1 MKKTNRICAAVFS
14 IIIAFSSVS
23 TVYTA
28 DASAPVEKFDSRLG
42 LYTETFASGRQ
53 FVSTVP
59 NNGVT
64 YDAVILDLPQ
74 GATTQLRCDGNLV
87 SFADDEPIYKTG
99 YYTLN
104 ISSADIMSG
113 ENTETLFVFRIMGTP
128 AANTYNSK
136 FGCPEALCVPT
147 VTEDSERN
155 DMYVYTFPN
164 YKRFY
169 SSVSEDGETVQSAS
183 FDFPPNVGYELYKN
197 GKPASFERNKG
208 VTQPGA
214 YKLNVYAKNYGVAEG
229 FEAVYKAV
237 LTFNIGSAGSS
248 GIGSTISSAISSA
261 ASAINSGAG
270 SLSSAANS
278 IGSTAS
284 SIGSAVSSGSSAVSS
299 ASSAVNSALGGGSSS
314 QSSVEAEKDELTET
328 YNDDAKIYKEEF
340 SSGDS
345 FYTNTSN
352 GDITGGNV
360 YIDMPA
366 NMSVAMTKDGMTASF
381 ANKTYMNDPGSYT
394 LIVTDNFGT
403 RKLSAKYSF
412 RIQQGLDASE
422 RTELEAEDEDEEE
435 GGNPSFDFDEGE
447 LVRTNADY
455 SFDTDRELFAYPIGD
470 KTVYMNV
477 PPGMFSNDG
486 LLLHIPDGVTV
497 AAVNGD
503 GEEYEIGENGEIN
516 ENGTYTVNLSDG
528 KGNNASL
535 EFYLYNRAVNMP
547 EDYTAPAGYL
557 ITNIAYMN
565 GDESY
570 SEEEEEEETEEETET
585 SEEDEEIELSDDAE
599 AETETEAAEEEEEEK
614 TPEELALEEEHRKG
628 IQVISDL
635 VDMAARN
642 GIASMTLPLDGDYSL
657 VMEGENGLPTLTCDI
672 IVDRTAPV
680 LEFEGLNDK
689 MVSTGNDFTLSCS
702 DDDVTIILYKDKE
715 DGEILSEAGGTYT
728 VSGVGRY
735 NIVARDLAGN
745 ESTYNVRIS
754 RHIGA
759 AGVATIILLIVL
771 IGAIVGFI
779 FYNSRKFS
787 VR

>member
-1 MKKTNRICAAVFS
+1 MKKMNRICALAFS
-14 IIIAFSSVS
+14 VIIAFSSVS

-28 DASAPVEKFDSRLG
+28 DGSAPVEKFDSRLG
-42 LYTETFASGRQ
+42 MYTETFASGRQ

-59 NNGVT
+59 NNGIT

-74 GATTQLRCDGNLV
+74 GINTQLRCDGNLV
-87 SFADDEPIYKTG
+87 SFADAEPIYKTG

-104 ISSADIMSG
+104 ISSPDIMSG

-128 AANTYNSK
+128 AATVYNAK

-147 VTEDSERN
+147 VTADDERN
-155 DMYVYTFPN
+155 GMNIYTFPN

-169 SSVSEDGETVQSAS
+169 SSVSEDGETVQNAT

-197 GKPASFERNKG
+197 GKLVSFEKNKG

-214 YKLNVYAKNYGVAEG
+214 YRLNVYAKNYGVAEG

-237 LTFNIGSAGSS
+237 LTFNIDYPASSS
-248 GIGSTISSAISSA
+248 GLGSTLSSAVSSVGSAISSGT
-261 ASAINSGAG
+261 S
-270 SLSSAANS
+270 SLSSAAS
-278 IGSTAS
+278 RIGSTAS
-284 SIGSAVSSGSSAVSS
+284 NIGSAVNRGSSAVSS
-299 ASSAVNSALGGGSSS
+299 ASSSVSSALGGGSSS
-314 QSSVEAEKDELTET
+314 QTAAEVEKDELTET
-328 YNDDAKIYKEEF
+328 YNDDAKVYKEEF
-340 SSGDS
+340 SSGDA

-352 GDITGGNV
+352 GDISGGNV
-360 YIDMPA
+360 YIDIPA
-366 NMSVAMTKDGMTASF
+366 NMSVTMTKDGVNTTF
-381 ANKTYMNDPGSYT
+381 ANKTYMSDPGSYS
-394 LIVTDNFGT
+394 LVIIDNFGT

-422 RTELEAEDEDEEE
+422 RTELEAEDEEEEE
-435 GGNPSFDFDEGE
+435 GGNPSFDFNEGA
-447 LVRTNADY
+447 LVRTSADY
-455 SFDTDRELFAYPIGD
+455 SFDTDRELFAYPLGD

-528 KGNNASL
+528 EGNNASL

-547 EDYTAPAGYL
+547 QDYTAPAGYL

-570 SEEEEEEETEEETET
+570 SEEEEEEETEEETEEY
-585 SEEDEEIELSDDAE
+585 EEEEVALSDNAE
-599 AETETEAAEEEEEEK
+599 EEPETEAVEEEEK
-614 TPEELALEEEHRKG
+614 TPEELALEEEHRRG
-628 IQVISDL
+628 IQTISDL
-635 VDMAARN
+635 VSMAARN

-680 LEFEGLNDK
+680 LEFEGLNDR
-689 MVSTGNDFTLSCS
+689 MVSTGNEFTLRCS
-702 DDDVTIILYKDKE
+702 DGEATIILYKDKE

-728 VSGVGRY
+728 VSGVGKY
-735 NIVARDLAGN
+735 NIVARDPAGN

-759 AGVATIILLIVL
+759 AGVATIILFLLL
-771 IGAIVGFI
+771 IGAVVGFI